1 MNVTS
6 MLDPRIILAI
16 LLLGTLCSKP
26 GCAQI
31 DNDVLLPKA
40 RAKVVESIA
49 KLPKYTC
56 VQTVRRSRFDPFY
69 GSHKKG
75 CSHIEEDSGKRQSI
89 WLAWSD
95 QLRLDVTISEG
106 AEIFSWAGAREFQ
119 SSDARDIAGNG
130 LTSTGDFGH
139 FLMTI
144 FGNEGAATFQSLG
157 IERDG
162 SQSLAVYQ
170 YRVPAPSS
178 QYEIR
183 LSTRPRDVATLAYEG
198 KFWIDSENAELRKM
212 TIVVPHTPPRSETCR
227 IDTDI
232 EYHRVPIAGSQL
244 LLPQLTLLK
253 LWDSNGS
260 RYENRTTYSA
270 CRAFQSE
277 SVLRTDSEPSTAIT
291 AADSAPENPSSIPPG
306 IVVRIALLSPISG
319 ESSFAGDAIEGEITE
334 PLRSGDGKILAPQ
347 GALVR
352 GRIVRLEQ
360 SLQPSHYFTVGLR
373 FDTLRVDGREHPLH
387 LEVITRPGNAFILA
401 GANEKREGSGLFVFS
416 ADTLMVKQGFVSEWT
431 TAK

>member
-1 MNVTS
+1 MNVKS
-6 MLDPRIILAI
+6 MPDSRSILSI
-16 LLLGTLCSKP
+16 LLLGTSCSQP
-26 GCAQI
+26 VCAQI
-31 DNDVLLPKA
+31 DNDALLLKA
-40 RAKVVESIA
+40 RAKVVESVR

-69 GSHKKG
+69 GSRKKG
-75 CSHIEEDSGKRQSI
+75 CSHLEDAGKRPSV
-89 WLAWSD
+89 WLAWTD

-144 FGNEGAATFQSLG
+144 FGNSGAAAFQYLG
-157 IERDG
+157 LERDRG
-162 SQSLAVYQ
+162 QPQAVFQ
-170 YRVPAPSS
+170 YRVPASGS

-183 LSTRPRDVATLAYEG
+183 LSSRRGDVATLAYEG
-198 KFWIDSENAELRKM
+198 KFWIDSENAELRRM
-212 TIVVPHTPPRSETCR
+212 TILVTQTPARSKTCR

-232 EYHRVPIAGSQL
+232 EYRRVAIAGSPL

-253 LWDSNGS
+253 LWDSDGS
-260 RYENRTTYSA
+260 RYENRTTYGT

-277 SVLRTDSEPSTAIT
+277 SVLRTDAEPAAAPT
-291 AADSAPENPSSIPPG
+291 AADSAPETPSSIPPG
-306 IVVRIALLSPISG
+306 MLMRIALLSPING
-319 ESSFAGDAIEGEITE
+319 ESSFAGDVIEGQLTE
-334 PLRSGDGKILAPQ
+334 PLRFPDGKILAPQ

-360 SLQPSHYFTVGLR
+360 NLLPSHYFTLGLR
-373 FDTLRVDGREHPLH
+373 FDTLHVDGHDRPLH

-401 GANEKREGSGLFVFS
+401 GSNEKREGTGLFVFTTD
-416 ADTLMVKQGFVSEWT
+416 ALKVNPGYVSEWI
-431 TAK
+431 TAR

>member
-1 MNVTS
+1 MNVKS
-6 MLDPRIILAI
+6 MRDPRIILSI
-16 LLLGTLCSKP
+16 LLLGTLCFQP
-26 GCAQI
+26 ICAQI
-31 DNDVLLPKA
+31 DSDALLLKA
-40 RAKVVESIA
+40 RAKVVESVA

-69 GSHKKG
+69 GSRKKG
-75 CSHIEEDSGKRQSI
+75 CNHIEEDPGKRQSV
-89 WLAWSD
+89 WLAWTD
-95 QLRLDVTISEG
+95 QLRLDVTISDG

-144 FGNEGAATFQSLG
+144 FGNNSSAAFQSLG
-157 IERDG
+157 AERDRG
-162 SQSLAVYQ
+162 QSLAVYQ
-170 YRVPAPSS
+170 YRVPALSS

-183 LSTRPRDVATLAYEG
+183 LSSRRGDVATLAYEG
-198 KFWIDSENAELRKM
+198 KFWVDSENAELRRM
-212 TIVVPHTPPRSETCR
+212 TIVVPHTPARSETCR

-232 EYHRVPIAGSQL
+232 EYRRVPMAGSQL

-253 LWDSNGS
+253 LWDNDGS

-277 SVLRTDSEPSTAIT
+277 SVLRTDSEPT
-291 AADSAPENPSSIPPG
+291 AAPTVANSAPESSFSIPPG
-306 IVVRIALLSPISG
+306 IVVRIALLSPING

-360 SLQPSHYFTVGLR
+360 NLQPSRYFTLGLR
-373 FDTLRVDGREHPLH
+373 FDTLRVDGHEHPLH

-401 GANEKREGSGLFVFS
+401 GANEKREGTGLFVFS
-416 ADTLMVKQGFVSEWT
+416 TDALVVNQGFVSEWT